1 MFIRKFLSLM
11 LSACCLMA
19 YASDSRLAQGKWV
32 KIKVT
37 KEGIHQISYEKLS
50 EWGFSDPSSVSVYGY
65 GGTALALERIGAG
78 TDDIA
83 PTASMHTAD
92 KRLLFY
98 GDADLRFDLRGYS
111 GTETTSNPASEN
123 GTFWRRN
130 IYDDGGYYFL
140 SDCNTPYG
148 IPTVD
153 APAEGA
159 GTEDAYTGHMHVDV
173 RDTDAASLLG
183 KGAIFFEK
191 YFTGSD
197 SYTIPVELTDW
208 IDSETEGGTA
218 RPARVVYT
226 VYIPSD
232 AGNIT
237 GSQVIEN
244 IGGDIAAYLT
254 TSTPAA
260 VSRFNSSDWAM
271 CTGSSS
277 YSRTAGAP
285 SRVAGKL
292 TLLRPAAAKA
302 LQYAFDRY
310 AVIYPR
316 LNRLAAG
323 EAQMVLN
330 YPTAVGGCP
339 IVISDCGD
347 DMHLWDVSD
356 PAAVRE
362 LAMRLSADGTAMA
375 TMPETFSAAKPG
387 RLLLFD
393 AAAQLPEPEYAGEVA
408 PQNLH
413 ACEVPEM
420 AIITTDALAP
430 YARLLAEAHERADG
444 MKVGVFLNREIQNE
458 FASGGNTPMAYRRFA
473 RMLHDRAPG
482 TFRYVLLLGPS
493 HWDHRGVTRANP
505 TERLAVYECYVPDA
519 RGSEPSAYA
528 NDAFVGCLD
537 DFTYLQN
544 HNAEMTVAVGRI
556 PAANEGD
563 AANMVGH
570 IIDYIDNPPTA
581 AAFRKVLMSSA
592 TGDKYEHY
600 LYSEDMAA
608 ILESSDGGFVV
619 NRVPMIAYPRNGNK
633 NEEANNRLAENL
645 AEGRGLFAFFGHS
658 SSQGNSLGTAFYSN
672 SVAQSLNYDV
682 APVSFLAT
690 CNAFAFDT
698 DLDCIAPVMLAK
710 RGGGAIGVVGASRSV
725 YSDYNKELGLY
736 LARSYSAAKPGTTVG
751 ELFMDAHNML
761 LKSSKS
767 SPLHFNVKCFNL
779 AGDPAVRL
787 PIGDARATLD
797 AVNGTAALS
806 AEPVKELSA
815 ITLSGNVLDA
825 DGNVDTAFN
834 GTAEVVL
841 YDTPRAGTVVNRDAT
856 ATKHPDITITNSR
869 LTSTSV
875 NVRNGAWE
883 ASVFVP
889 SLSNP
894 GRNMAATV
902 DAQSA
907 DGRAAHAYITDIA
920 TAAGSDSDP
929 ATDPSPAEITEMYIG
944 TPDFNDGDNT
954 GTDITLYARIAVPAS
969 GINISSSPLSG
980 ASRIVLDGASSAAI
994 SGYLRP
1000 AAEGDA
1006 SEMLLAMPYTGL
1018 AEGRHEIALEVS
1030 NNLGATTSR
1039 TVSFTA
1045 NAPASASLAVEER
1058 PARTAATFAVNHT
1071 LGSEAQAT
1079 IIIDTADGRTVRT
1092 LAGTSEWNLNDADG
1106 RPVAD
1111 GVYRAYALVRD
1122 GLRSCHTAP
1131 VEVIVLRAAA
1141 Q

>member
-1 MFIRKFLSLM
+1 MLRK
-11 LSACCLMA
+11 LSALLLSSCCLMA
-19 YASDSRLAQGKWV
+19 YAVDSRLAQGKWV
-32 KIKVT
+32 KIKVAQ
-37 KEGIHQISYEKLS
+37 EGIHQISYDRLS
-50 EWGFSDPSSVSVYGY
+50 EWGFADPSRVSVYGY

-83 PTASMHTAD
+83 PTASMHTED
-92 KRLLFY
+92 GRLLFY
-98 GDADLRFDLRGYS
+98 GDADLRYDLRGFN
-111 GTETTSNPASEN
+111 GTETTSNPASES
-123 GTFWRRN
+123 GTYWRRN
-130 IYDDGGYYFL
+130 IYDNGGYYFL
-140 SDCNTPYG
+140 SDCDTPDG

-153 APAEGA
+153 APADDA
-159 GTEDAYTGHMHVDV
+159 ATKNAYTGHMHVDA
-173 RDTDAASLLG
+173 RDVDAISLMG
-183 KGAIFFEK
+183 KGALFCEK

-197 SYTIPVELTDW
+197 GYTIPVELTDW
-208 IDSETEGGTA
+208 VDSETEGGTV
-218 RPARVVYT
+218 RQARVVYN
-226 VYIPSD
+226 VYMPAS
-232 AGNIT
+232 AGNLT
-237 GSQVIEN
+237 GSQVLEN
-244 IGGDIAAYLT
+244 ISGDIAACLT
-254 TSTPAA
+254 ASTPAA
-260 VSRFNSSDWAM
+260 ASRYNSSDWAL

-277 YSRTAGAP
+277 YSRTAATP
-285 SRVAGKL
+285 ARVSGKL
-292 TLLRPAAAKA
+292 TILRPAVAKA

-316 LNRLAAG
+316 LNRMPAAD
-323 EAQMVLN
+323 AQMMLN
-330 YPTAVGGCP
+330 YPAAVAGRP
-339 IVISDCGD
+339 IVISDCSD

-362 LAMRLSADGTAMA
+362 LAMRHSTDGTAMA

-387 RLLLFD
+387 RLLLFN
-393 AAAQLPEPEYAGEVA
+393 ASAPLPEPEYAGEVGT
-408 PQNLH
+408 QNLH

-430 YARLLAEAHERADG
+430 YAQMLADAHERADG
-444 MKVGVFLNREIQNE
+444 MKVGVFLNRQIQNE

-473 RMLHDRAPG
+473 RMLHDRDPEK
-482 TFRYVLLLGPS
+482 FRYVLLLGPS
-493 HWDHRGVTRANP
+493 HWDHRGVTRTNP
-505 TERLAVYECYVPDA
+505 TERLAVYECFVPDA

-544 HNAEMTVAVGRI
+544 HNAQMTVAVGRI
-556 PAANEGD
+556 PADNEGE

-570 IIDYIDNPPTA
+570 IIDYLDNPPSA
-581 AAFRKVLMSSA
+581 AAFRKVVMSSA

-600 LYSEDMAA
+600 QYCEDMAA
-608 ILESSDGGFVV
+608 ILEASDGGFVV

-672 SVAQSLNYDV
+672 SIVQSLNYDV

-698 DLDCIAPVMLAK
+698 DLDCIAPIMLAK

-725 YSDYNKELGLY
+725 YSDYNRSLGLY
-736 LARSYSAAKPGTTVG
+736 LARSYAAAKPGTTVG

-761 LKSSKS
+761 LKSSNS
-767 SPLHFNVKCFNL
+767 SSLHFNAKCFNL

-797 AVNGTAALS
+797 AVNGAAAAA

-815 ITLSGNVLDA
+815 VTLTGSVLDA

-841 YDTPRAGTVVNRDAT
+841 YDTPRTGTVVIRDAS
-856 ATKHPDITITNSR
+856 ATTHPDITIANSR

-875 NVRNGAWE
+875 NVRNGVWE
-883 ASVFVP
+883 ATVFVP

-894 GRNMAATV
+894 GQNMAATV

-907 DGRAAHAYITDIA
+907 DGTAAHAYITDIA
-920 TAAGSDSDP
+920 TAAESNDTPG
-929 ATDPSPAEITEMYIG
+929 TDPSPAEITEMYIG
-944 TPDFNDGDNT
+944 TPAFNDGDNT
-954 GTDITLYARIAVPAS
+954 DTDITLYARIAVPAS

-1006 SEMLLAMPYTGL
+1006 SEMVLTMPYTGL
-1018 AEGRHEIALEVS
+1018 AEGRHEITLEVS
-1030 NNLGATTSR
+1030 NNLGATATR

-1058 PARTAATFAVNHT
+1058 PARTSATFAVNHT

-1092 LAGTSEWNLNDADG
+1092 LSGTSEWNLNDANG

-1122 GLRSCHTAP
+1122 GLRSCHTEA